1 MTPRNGQMHM
11 HQGPDFFSLLCSM
24 HHLFQSYFAQQNKSI
39 SVICIS
45 VASSFNCINVPI
57 STTRLPLPPRGGH
70 RAQQRCWHLVHLTH
84 LTLGSLLPCLNS
96 CLVVRIL
103 QVTGRET
110 PSTHLIYARPVCR
123 QTSTEADHRSQLP
136 LHRLCHGDIRKD
148 DRRSGP

>member
-1 MTPRNGQMHM
+1 AKYKGFIQCVFLVPAIMTPRNGQMHM

-96 CLVVRIL
+96 EIKVGRPCESALNPGLKSDSPSRQCL
-103 QVTGRET
+103 
-110 PSTHLIYARPVCR
+110 
-123 QTSTEADHRSQLP
+123 
-136 LHRLCHGDIRKD
+136 GDKYCFH
-148 DRRSGP
+148 P

>member
-110 PSTHLIYARPVCR
+110 PSTHLIYACFINR
-123 QTSTEADHRSQLP
+123 E
-136 LHRLCHGDIRKD
+136 
-148 DRRSGP
+148 